1 MNDKKLL
8 KPYLLVSS
16 CLLGNNVRY
25 DGKNCKIDNIDLLEN
40 NFTIIPIC
48 PEFDFLGCPRNS
60 IEIKNNEV
68 IDKDNNNYTT
78 LIKKKIASIIN
89 LCKENDVKYA
99 LLKEK
104 SPTCGSHFIYNG
116 TFSRKLIQGSGLLV
130 SELKKLHIQIFNED
144 EVLKLLNTKTN

>member
-25 DGKNCKIDNIDLLEN
+25 DGKNCKINCINLLEN

-48 PEFDFLGCPRNS
+48 PEFDVLGCPRNP

-130 SELKKLHIQIFNED
+130 SELKKLHIQIFNEN
-144 EVLKLLNTKTN
+144 EVLKLLNI

>member
-48 PEFDFLGCPRNS
+48 PEFDVLGCPRNP

-104 SPTCGSHFIYNG
+104 SPTCGSHFIYDG

>member
-1 MNDKKLL
+1 MLYKKDTDI
-8 KPYLLVSS
+8 LVS
-16 CLLGNNVRY
+16 
-25 DGKNCKIDNIDLLEN
+25 KNSIANKYYHYKSIIDLINEKYKAYKLVPFDDNPYSDLEDLN
-40 NFTIIPIC
+40 N
-48 PEFDFLGCPRNS
+48 R
-60 IEIKNNEV
+60 
-68 IDKDNNNYTT
+68 
-78 LIKKKIASIIN
+78 IIN

-144 EVLKLLNTKTN
+144 EVLKLLNIEN

>member
-48 PEFDFLGCPRNS
+48 PEIDVLGCPRNS